1 VTNVLHYTSR
11 TPRAISTGT
20 NTGAVLYRQTRVQ
33 NRRSLAVAVAHSTRT
48 MNDSTPDALVQQE
61 EMTSFATDE
70 APAGSNNNKPPRMT
84 GLPPTPPQRA
94 ADACMDADP
103 RGKAPRSD
111 VQFGYFPPP
120 RVEAGGWRD
129 FDDLF
134 SAYLNPEGLDELH
147 DDGDSGM
154 KTNGADS
161 SENESDDDSRAA
173 GIRLKRG
180 TPAGGE
186 TSAAAPNARHARNL
200 SMDDS
205 LVGKFNFAAGETS
218 NVVVPGPNILDG
230 KFTPVEMKKIVADD
244 KLTEMALADPKRV
257 KK

>member
-1 VTNVLHYTSR
+1 
-11 TPRAISTGT
+11 
-20 NTGAVLYRQTRVQ
+20 
-33 NRRSLAVAVAHSTRT
+33 VAVAHSTRT
-48 MNDSTPDALVQQE
+48 MNGATPDALVQQE

-70 APAGSNNNKPPRMT
+70 APGSNNNK
-84 GLPPTPPQRA
+84 PPTPPQRA
-94 ADACMDADP
+94 ADACMNADP
-103 RGKAPRSD
+103 RGD
-111 VQFGYFPPP
+111 VPFGYFPPP
-120 RVEAGGWRD
+120 KVQAGGWRD

-134 SAYLNPEGLDELH
+134 SAYLNPEGLDERH
-147 DDGDSGM
+147 GDGDSGM